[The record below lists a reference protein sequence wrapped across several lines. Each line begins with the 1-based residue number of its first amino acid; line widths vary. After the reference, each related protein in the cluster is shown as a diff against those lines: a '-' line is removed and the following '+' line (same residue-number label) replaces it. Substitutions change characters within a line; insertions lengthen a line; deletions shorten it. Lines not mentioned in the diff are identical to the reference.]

1 MLINF
6 GRALLALT
14 LVLFAVTASA
24 QNKVIVVPLAGDDLK
39 PLANI
44 VTVATANGD
53 FSDPIAAMASIND
66 ADGTNPYL
74 VVIAPGVYDLG
85 SQQLAMQSHVDIA
98 GSG

>member
-24 QNKVIVVPLAGDDLK
+24 QNKVVVVPLAGDDLK

-53 FSDPIAAMASIND
+53 FSDPIAAMASIN
-66 ADGTNPYL
+66 AEVSYML
-74 VVIAPGVYDLG
+74 LIELI
-85 SQQLAMQSHVDIA
+85 LIDIY
-98 GSG
+98 SVHDRC